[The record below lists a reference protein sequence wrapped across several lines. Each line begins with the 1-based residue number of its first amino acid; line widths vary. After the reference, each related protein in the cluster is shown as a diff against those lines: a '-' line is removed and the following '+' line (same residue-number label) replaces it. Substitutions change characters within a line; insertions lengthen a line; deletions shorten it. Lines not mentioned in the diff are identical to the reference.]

1 MKHHKL
7 LFQLALVICIS
18 LFCARAHAAEVEVQ
32 LGAFTIEAIA
42 RECVNE
48 YQHLERDVF
57 IKEIQNAA
65 GKSFYTVR
73 TGPFESVEKARSFV
87 ENLSPAPDDRPWIMQ
102 TDSMRPAARPEGADV
117 SAAAPFAAAAE
128 EAETNKPETNK
139 TDQPE
144 ESASP
149 EKTAENRQDKN
160 AADESAA
167 QPAAEAE
174 NQGETEAG
182 LWGAAG
188 SGDEADETEADGQPA
203 KDAAGAAEQPAEDA
217 GVQTDT
223 GPPTS
228 RDEAPASVKELQEEV
243 ESLKEQVQTLL
254 DAREVREELEA
265 TEEEKEEEEEDILSA
280 AGRQYTLLQKGRL
293 GVEYKFNYT
302 YFAYDAVREANII
315 EHNSEHTIRN
325 TFTIEYP
332 LKDNLTVEAS
342 VPYVYKYDKVG
353 SDDSLDVTDFG
364 DVDFSVN
371 YQPFKSGPK
380 LPSIIFRTVL
390 TCPMGRDPYDI
401 NPDTELST
409 GSGGYALQ
417 GSMSLSKAV
426 DPIMVFGSLGYTYKH
441 PIDNLDY
448 KLDAGTTL
456 EKYERGDSVNFSMG
470 IGYSLSYITSLTL
483 SYSYSY
489 NFEDERFFKEGGSQT
504 YQVRTDSSLSL
515 GTSWRLSR
523 KMRMNMSLGI
533 GLGGNDYYT
542 LAFRFPYEFDL

>member
-7 LFQLALVICIS
+7 LFQLALVMCIS
-18 LFCARAHAAEVEVQ
+18 LFCARAHADEVEVQ

-42 RECVNE
+42 RECINE

-57 IKEIQNAA
+57 IKKIQNSA

-87 ENLSPAPDDRPWIMQ
+87 EKLSPSPDDKPWIMQ
-102 TDSMRPAARPEGADV
+102 ADSMRPAARPEGTDV

-128 EAETNKPETNK
+128 EAETDKPEK
-139 TDQPE
+139 
-144 ESASP
+144 SASP
-149 EKTAENRQDKN
+149 EKTAENRQDQN
-160 AADESAA
+160 TAEESAA

-174 NQGETEAG
+174 NQDESEAG
-182 LWGAAG
+182 LWGAAE
-188 SGDEADETEADGQPA
+188 SGDEADATEADGQPA
-203 KDAAGAAEQPAEDA
+203 KDAAGAAEQPAADA
-217 GVQTDT
+217 GAQTDT
-223 GPPTS
+223 GPPAS
-228 RDEAPASVKELQEEV
+228 QDEAPASVKELQKEV
-243 ESLKEQVQTLL
+243 KSLKEKVQTLL
-254 DAREVREELEA
+254 DAQEVRKELEA
-265 TEEEKEEEEEDILSA
+265 TEEEQEEEEEDILSA

-302 YFAYDAVREANII
+302 YFAYDALREQNII

-325 TFTIEYP
+325 LFTVEYP
-332 LKDNLTVEAS
+332 IKDNLTMEA
-342 VPYVYKYDKVG
+342 VLQYVYKYDKVG
-353 SDDSLDVTDFG
+353 SDQSRDVTDLG
-364 DVDFSVN
+364 DADFAVN

-380 LPSIIFRTVL
+380 LPSIIFRGVL
-390 TCPMGRDPYDI
+390 TCPLGRDPYDI

-417 GSMSLSKAV
+417 GSMSVSKAV

-441 PIDNLDY
+441 PIDDLDY

-489 NFEDERFFKEGGSQT
+489 SFEDERFFKEGGSQT
-504 YQVRTDSSLSL
+504 YQTRTDSSLSL
-515 GTSWRLSR
+515 GTSWRLSQ

-533 GLGGNDYYT
+533 GLANNDYFT